1 MSLLRCLFPLFA
13 SLSLIAPAEAAH
25 PNVIFILSD
34 DLGPGDVRLLNPE
47 GKIPTP
53 HMDRIGREGV
63 VFTDAHT
70 PSSVCTPTRY
80 GTLTGR
86 YNWRSKLQSGVLGGL
101 SPRLI
106 EQGRLTVA
114 DMLKKVGYHTAAVG
128 KWHLGMDWVVKPGQ
142 TVSELTIESPAQA
155 WSVDFTQPHTNG
167 PQSVGFD
174 HYFGISASLDMVPYC
189 FIQGTSVTA
198 QPTEDRAL
206 PMVHGKTGR
215 DTRKG
220 PAAPGFTGYEVL
232 GTFIDQAI
240 AWIHGKAA
248 DAKNGKPFFL
258 YLPLASPH
266 TPILPNPAWQGKSG
280 LNQYADFVMETDAEV
295 GRLLQ
300 ALDQQ
305 GLAQDTLV
313 IFTSDNGC
321 SPSADYPELLAK
333 GHNPSGRYR
342 GHKADIYE
350 GGHRVPF
357 LVRWPARVKG
367 GRTSAQLTCLTDFM
381 ATMAEITGTTLPENA
396 AEDSFSFLPAL
407 LDQPA
412 TGPRRESL
420 VSHSIAGHFAMREG
434 PWKLCLCP
442 GSGGWSAPRPGQ
454 EPADAPPVQL
464 FNLEDDLGETRN
476 LAKDHPD
483 IVARLTQKLEAL
495 IAEGRSTPGPRQA
508 NAVPIDLWK
517 KKAPGAAK
525 KAKQK
530 AQD

>member
-1 MSLLRCLFPLFA
+1 
-13 SLSLIAPAEAAH
+13 
-25 PNVIFILSD
+25 
-34 DLGPGDVRLLNPE
+34 
-47 GKIPTP
+47 
-53 HMDRIGREGV
+53 
-63 VFTDAHT
+63 
-70 PSSVCTPTRY
+70 
-80 GTLTGR
+80 
-86 YNWRSKLQSGVLGGL
+86 
-101 SPRLI
+101 
-106 EQGRLTVA
+106 
-114 DMLKKVGYHTAAVG
+114 
-128 KWHLGMDWVVKPGQ
+128 
-142 TVSELTIESPAQA
+142 
-155 WSVDFTQPHTNG
+155 
-167 PQSVGFD
+167 
-174 HYFGISASLDMVPYC
+174 
-189 FIQGTSVTA
+189 
-198 QPTEDRAL
+198 
-206 PMVHGKTGR
+206 
-215 DTRKG
+215 
-220 PAAPGFTGYEVL
+220 
-232 GTFIDQAI
+232 
-240 AWIHGKAA
+240 
-248 DAKNGKPFFL
+248 
-258 YLPLASPH
+258 
-266 TPILPNPAWQGKSG
+266 
-280 LNQYADFVMETDAEV
+280 
-295 GRLLQ
+295 
-300 ALDQQ
+300 
-305 GLAQDTLV
+305 
-313 IFTSDNGC
+313 
-321 SPSADYPELLAK
+321 LAK

-420 VSHSIAGHFAMREG
+420 VSHSIAGHFAMRAG